1 VVLVVRALLL
11 GVGGPVEDN
20 LLYLGSRVDRPQ
32 RNAPPACRG
41 ARSWWLGRGG
51 RAPRRLP
58 RSSRRAEAQRRE
70 LTLFVWLNVLDLV
83 RHQLVRHQLVRHHPM
98 STVVPSDVDR
108 LAMFEAVLVR
118 IAP

>member
-70 LTLFVWLNVLDLV
+70 LTVFVWLDVLDLV
-83 RHQLVRHQLVRHHPM
+83 RHQLVRHQLVRHPM